1 MKREKRG
8 YFWLLAFVLMLSWTV
23 SDTVAQEKKQIRIGT
38 WGTEDASFFLAGAI
52 TRILNREVP
61 NVNATVF
68 PSGTARNFV
77 GFEKGDVELG
87 WIQSEALYN
96 APLGEGGPPFK
107 KGEIFKKGR
116 VLLYLA
122 PSLQHFIVMDSSKI
136 RKIPDLKNVT
146 GAVMSPASLMP
157 AVIPLRYHGV
167 KQEDLKIRY
176 MLYGPQC
183 DALKDGSLD
192 VAFIGTLVPSPA
204 ITQLAKEKK
213 IRFVPFEKEKIEQAV
228 KENPLYVMGTI
239 PKDTYAPGVPESDYV
254 SIGQLI
260 IFGVSADL
268 DEKLVYDITKAITK
282 NVNEITQSH
291 VEGKRFSPDNTAY
304 WIKNIKHQFPFH
316 PGAQKAL
323 QEQGVQFVK

>member
-1 MKREKRG
+1 M
-8 YFWLLAFVLMLSWTV
+8 LLWTV
-23 SDTVAQEKKQIRIGT
+23 GAATAAEKKQIRIGT

-52 TRILNREVP
+52 TRILNRDLP

-87 WIQSEALYN
+87 WIQTEALFN

-107 KGEIFKKGR
+107 KGEMFKKGR
-116 VLLYLA
+116 VLLYLSPA
-122 PSLQHFIVMDSSKI
+122 LQHFIVLDSSKI
-136 RKIPDLKNVT
+136 KKITDLKNVT

-157 AVIPLRYHGV
+157 AVIPMRYHGV
-167 KQEDLKIRY
+167 KDDDLKIRY

-183 DALKDGSLD
+183 DALKDGTLD
-192 VAFIGTLVPSPA
+192 VAFISTLVPSPA

-213 IRFVPFEKEKIEQAV
+213 IRFIPFEKEKIEKAV
-228 KENPLYVMGTI
+228 KENPQYVMGTVL
-239 PKDTYAPGVPESDYV
+239 KDSYGKGVPETDYV
-254 SIGQLI
+254 SMGQLI

-268 DEKLVYDITKAITK
+268 DEKLVSDITKAITK

-291 VEGKRFSPDNTAY
+291 VEGKSFSADNTAY
-304 WIKNIKHQFPFH
+304 WIKNVKHQFPFH
-316 PGAQKAL
+316 PGAKKAL
-323 QEQGVQFVK
+323 QEQGVKFVQ